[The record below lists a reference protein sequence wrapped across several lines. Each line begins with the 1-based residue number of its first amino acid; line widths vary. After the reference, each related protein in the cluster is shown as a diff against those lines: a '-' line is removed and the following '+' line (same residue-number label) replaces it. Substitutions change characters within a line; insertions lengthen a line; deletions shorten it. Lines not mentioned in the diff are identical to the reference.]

1 MNIATAA
8 VESSLTAKNIS
19 GEVSVGNIQRQHS
32 MENPD
37 MSRTDFA
44 RFKLLGN
51 YSTSNS
57 ARKLREEKF
66 TFAFF
71 IRYSIIMDV
80 INDIALD
87 RIISAMT
94 GSQNL
99 GSSSSRREN
108 TVKAGCSCGAPWTNR

>member
-1 MNIATAA
+1 
-8 VESSLTAKNIS
+8 
-19 GEVSVGNIQRQHS
+19 
-32 MENPD
+32 

-51 YSTSNS
+51 YSTSNFV
-57 ARKLREEKF
+57 RKLREENP
-66 TFAFF
+66 TFALF

-87 RIISAMT
+87 RIISAIT

-99 GSSSSRREN
+99 GSSSNRREN
-108 TVKAGCSCGAPWTNR
+108 TIKAGCSCGVPWTSR